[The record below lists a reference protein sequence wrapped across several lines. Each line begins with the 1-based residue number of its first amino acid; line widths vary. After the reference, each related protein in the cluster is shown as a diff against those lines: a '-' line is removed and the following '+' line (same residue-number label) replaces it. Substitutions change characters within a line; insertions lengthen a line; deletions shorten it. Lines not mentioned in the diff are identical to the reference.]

1 MSDDA
6 PPPAPA
12 PDAAEPIP
20 LDETALT
27 ALGTVSPRK
36 QATILAKLAAK
47 RAEVK
52 NPSAYAVRSVE
63 NARREEARHVPT
75 GTVYYVPFYA
85 DQAPND
91 YAEPPPGFEPHQTTT
106 QDEWRDWDE
115 ADARAFAALDPKAA
129 AALQALPPPT
139 AARILLNLR
148 RRGGVRNPSAYVMRA
163 IMNDRAGLDPRRP
176 SLGDIEEVPRQLA
189 DLAVAD
195 LASCLECDDVATC
208 QRRGAV
214 DAALR
219 DAPARAEGCSLV
231 FATPGSAAVH
241 AARCAA
247 RWRGRR
253 PRPVA
258 DAPRHVEPP
267 APAAGSLVC
276 AGADCT
282 AADQVACARRS
293 RVAAALAAVGA
304 QAGAKDCALVAGAA
318 AVDPAALA
326 EALAELPA
334 GDRAAVA
341 VADDELARGVAL
353 VQQVQHYFAPANF
366 AQDAYVPVHKSNF
379 FLSRC
384 FHAIDATPARHWA
397 RRYLQSLLD
406 PEGYVDLAALA
417 SFPHLSAMTAGVDEL
432 ARFLTYSRLTELDS
446 TGTKVRPRPR
456 AAAA

>member
-1 MSDDA
+1 MSDA

-353 VQQVQHYFAPANF
+353 VQQVQHYFAPANL
-366 AQDAYVPVHKSNF
+366 AKD
-379 FLSRC
+379 
-384 FHAIDATPARHWA
+384 T
-397 RRYLQSLLD
+397 YLKSLLD

-456 AAAA
+456 AVAA

>member
-1 MSDDA
+1 MPEDA
-6 PPPAPA
+6 PPPPPA
-12 PDAAEPIP
+12 ADAAEPIP

-85 DQAPND
+85 DQAPNE

-353 VQQVQHYFAPANF
+353 VQQVQHYFAPANL
-366 AQDAYVPVHKSNF
+366 AKD
-379 FLSRC
+379 
-384 FHAIDATPARHWA
+384 T
-397 RRYLQSLLD
+397 YLKSLLD

-456 AAAA
+456 AVAA

>member
-1 MSDDA
+1 M
-6 PPPAPA
+6 
-12 PDAAEPIP
+12 
-20 LDETALT
+20 
-27 ALGTVSPRK
+27 
-36 QATILAKLAAK
+36 
-47 RAEVK
+47 
-52 NPSAYAVRSVE
+52 
-63 NARREEARHVPT
+63 
-75 GTVYYVPFYA
+75 
-85 DQAPND
+85 
-91 YAEPPPGFEPHQTTT
+91 
-106 QDEWRDWDE
+106 
-115 ADARAFAALDPKAA
+115 
-129 AALQALPPPT
+129 
-139 AARILLNLR
+139 
-148 RRGGVRNPSAYVMRA
+148 
-163 IMNDRAGLDPRRP
+163 
-176 SLGDIEEVPRQLA
+176 
-189 DLAVAD
+189 
-195 LASCLECDDVATC
+195 
-208 QRRGAV
+208 
-214 DAALR
+214 R
-219 DAPARAEGCSLV
+219 DAPARAEGCSIV

-304 QAGAKDCALVAGAA
+304 QAGAKDCALVAGVA

-334 GDRAAVA
+334 GDRAALA

-366 AQDAYVPVHKSNF
+366 AQDAYVPVRKSNF

>member
-6 PPPAPA
+6 PPAPA

-253 PRPVA
+253 PRPVV

-366 AQDAYVPVHKSNF
+366 AKDTYLKS
-379 FLSRC
+379 LM
-384 FHAIDATPARHWA
+384 D
-397 RRYLQSLLD
+397 L
-406 PEGYVDLAALA
+406 EGYVDLAALA
-417 SFPHLSAMTAGVDEL
+417 AFPQLAAMTAGVDEL

-456 AAAA
+456 AVAA

>member
-1 MSDDA
+1 MS
-6 PPPAPA
+6 
-12 PDAAEPIP
+12 
-20 LDETALT
+20 
-27 ALGTVSPRK
+27 
-36 QATILAKLAAK
+36 
-47 RAEVK
+47 
-52 NPSAYAVRSVE
+52 SAQ
-63 NARREEARHVPT
+63 VPT

-85 DQAPND
+85 DQAPTE

-353 VQQVQHYFAPANF
+353 VQQVQHYFAPANL
-366 AQDAYVPVHKSNF
+366 AKD
-379 FLSRC
+379 
-384 FHAIDATPARHWA
+384 T
-397 RRYLQSLLD
+397 YLKSLLD

-456 AAAA
+456 AVAA

>member
-1 MSDDA
+1 MSDA

-353 VQQVQHYFAPANF
+353 VQQVQHYFAPANL
-366 AQDAYVPVHKSNF
+366 AKD
-379 FLSRC
+379 
-384 FHAIDATPARHWA
+384 T
-397 RRYLQSLLD
+397 YLKSLLD

-417 SFPHLSAMTAGVDEL
+417 AFPHLSAMTAGVDEL

-456 AAAA
+456 AVAA

>member
-85 DQAPND
+85 DQAPNE

-353 VQQVQHYFAPANF
+353 VQQVQHYFAPANL
-366 AQDAYVPVHKSNF
+366 AKD
-379 FLSRC
+379 
-384 FHAIDATPARHWA
+384 T
-397 RRYLQSLLD
+397 YLKSLLD

-446 TGTKVRPRPR
+446 TGTKVRPRAR
-456 AAAA
+456 AVAA

>member
-1 MSDDA
+1 MPEDA
-6 PPPAPA
+6 PPPPPA

-353 VQQVQHYFAPANF
+353 CVEIKIQ
-366 AQDAYVPVHKSNF
+366 
-379 FLSRC
+379 
-384 FHAIDATPARHWA
+384 
-397 RRYLQSLLD
+397 
-406 PEGYVDLAALA
+406 ALHCSMA
-417 SFPHLSAMTAGVDEL
+417 
-432 ARFLTYSRLTELDS
+432 
-446 TGTKVRPRPR
+446 
-456 AAAA
+456 

>member
-6 PPPAPA
+6 PPPPPA

-85 DQAPND
+85 DQAPNE

-353 VQQVQHYFAPANF
+353 VQQVQHYFAPANL
-366 AQDAYVPVHKSNF
+366 AKD
-379 FLSRC
+379 
-384 FHAIDATPARHWA
+384 T
-397 RRYLQSLLD
+397 YLKSLLD

-456 AAAA
+456 AVAA